1 MIQFRLENNHSCCTE
16 QTLGAGVASRE
27 FLLLSLSLQHCHTVG
42 AEQTCFEGFSID
54 DLGNYSLTL
63 KSGLCWRDCRT
74 QRPRFR
80 AHHVVI
86 KRGGSRLGRMAH
98 QLSAV
103 GPPCAVSSSGMIS
116 GLSQG
121 SV

>member
-1 MIQFRLENNHSCCTE
+1 ML
-16 QTLGAGVASRE
+16 AG
-27 FLLLSLSLQHCHTVG
+27 LQDIKV
-42 AEQTCFEGFSID
+42 SV
-54 DLGNYSLTL
+54 
-63 KSGLCWRDCRT
+63 
-74 QRPRFR
+74 R

-86 KRGGSRLGRMAH
+86 KRGGSRMGQMAR

-121 SV
+121 IV